1 MFVSRETVDTY
12 LDEVKSSIRAGRY
25 TIAPRVK
32 NEQIETDFVIGE
44 KRKEEILLSLQTED
58 FSCILHNEHAGY
70 EHELLYVFGKTVKLL
85 ERFGSGERDVLLY
98 IKFNKLVN
106 RYIIVISFHEQR
118 YVLPHPFKKAASHDG
133 GKYHDR
139 DR

>member
-1 MFVSRETVDTY
+1 MFVTRREVETY

-44 KRKEEILLSLQTED
+44 KKKEEILLSLRVVD
-58 FSCILHNEHAGY
+58 FSCILKNEHAGY
-70 EHELLYVFGKTVKLL
+70 GHELLYVFGKTVRLL

-98 IKFNKLVN
+98 IKFNKLEN

-118 YVLPHPFKKAASHDG
+118 YALPHPFKKTAPHDG
-133 GKYHDR
+133 GKSHDK